1 MFKYQNTVLTPL
13 DRNHCLDLMIPV
25 ILAGKIK
32 QKDSNIK
39 NVSSHVGNNAS
50 GSDLSKSCQIPT
62 KTAIYL
68 NTSSH
73 K

>member
-1 MFKYQNTVLTPL
+1 MFEYQNTILTPL
-13 DRNHCLDLMIPV
+13 DRNHCLDLMIPF

-50 GSDLSKSCQIPT
+50 GV
-62 KTAIYL
+62 
-68 NTSSH
+68 TSVNLA
-73 K
+73 KYQQRPLYI

>member
-1 MFKYQNTVLTPL
+1 MFEYQNTILTPL
-13 DRNHCLDLMIPV
+13 DRNHCLDLMIPF

-50 GSDLSKSCQIPT
+50 GVT
-62 KTAIYL
+62 
-68 NTSSH
+68 
-73 K
+73 